1 MSFHFLQSHIQPRRQ
16 ICCKSSFISRTAV
29 SFFQAVFKWFVSSI
43 TRQTKKAMSIF
54 SLYFMLL
61 LTPYSLGKHISSINQ
76 SMYIVARLASH
87 KKAET
92 CDRRRFPPTSAL
104 KNTLGRVL
112 LDFQRCIFS
121 GTQCAPVFDHP
132 RATRV
137 FLKFKGFMIIAVFP
151 KILDAI

>member
-104 KNTLGRVL
+104 KNTLGYPEY
-112 LDFQRCIFS
+112 FQISRDAFLAALNAR
-121 GTQCAPVFDHP
+121 QCS
-132 RATRV
+132 
-137 FLKFKGFMIIAVFP
+137 IILGQLESF
-151 KILDAI
+151 